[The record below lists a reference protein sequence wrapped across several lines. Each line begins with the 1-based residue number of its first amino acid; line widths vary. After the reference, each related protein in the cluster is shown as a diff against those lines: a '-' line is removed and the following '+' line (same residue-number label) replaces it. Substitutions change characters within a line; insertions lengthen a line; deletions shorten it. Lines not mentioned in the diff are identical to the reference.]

1 MAEAAHQEIVEV
13 LAVHTVEVS
22 DHTILLA
29 VVVVDV
35 AVVAQ
40 IGEEVPVVSVVAL
53 AFACFDLVVEVYSIE
68 EVVLAVPA
76 VVHSYLD

>member
-1 MAEAAHQEIVEV
+1 MAEAVHQEIVEE

-22 DHTILLA
+22 DHMVLLA
-29 VVVVDV
+29 VVVVDAAAV
-35 AVVAQ
+35 AR

-53 AFACFDLVVEVYSIE
+53 AFACLDLVVEVYSIE
-68 EVVLAVPA
+68 VVVLAVPA

>member
-1 MAEAAHQEIVEV
+1 MAEAVHQEIVEE

-22 DHTILLA
+22 DQMILLA
-29 VVVVDV
+29 VVVVDAAAV
-35 AVVAQ
+35 AR

-53 AFACFDLVVEVYSIE
+53 AFACLDLVVEVYSIE
-68 EVVLAVPA
+68 VVVLAVPA